1 MKKFL
6 NLAILAFFVSGLA
19 GCNQSAND
27 ETVDSAL
34 INNPISA
41 ENQGKIDSTNLPIMQ
56 FDKVFHDFGQMLA
69 GEKVTYSF
77 KFTNTGKTDLII
89 STAAGSCGCT
99 VPEFPKEPIKPGK
112 TGFIKVQFNSE
123 GRSGIQDKQVTI
135 VANTIPNIN
144 ELKIRAEVVA
154 N

>member
-1 MKKFL
+1 MKMTL
-6 NLAILAFFVSGLA
+6 LAAVIATFTLI
-19 GCNQSAND
+19 GCGEKQAS
-27 ETVDSAL
+27 ETIDSAV
-34 INNPISA
+34 IANPISA
-41 ENQGKIDSTNLPIMQ
+41 DNAAELDPDKLPQMT
-56 FDKVFHDFGQMLA
+56 FDKEFHDFGKITA

-77 KFTNTGKTDLII
+77 KFTNTGKADLII

-123 GRSGIQDKQVTI
+123 GRSGIQEKQVTI
-135 VANTIPNIN
+135 VANTIPNTN
-144 ELKIRAEVVA
+144 ELKIRSEVIT

>member
-1 MKKFL
+1 MKKFFT
-6 NLAILAFFVSGLA
+6 LAILAVFASTFVS
-19 GCNQSAND
+19 CNQSTSDD
-27 ETVDSAL
+27 EVDSAL
-34 INNPISA
+34 ISNPVSA
-41 ENQGKIDSTNLPIMQ
+41 DNQGKIDSTRLPKMQ
-56 FDKVFHDFGQMLA
+56 FDKVFHDFGQILA

-89 STAAGSCGCT
+89 NTAAGSCGCT

-112 TGFIKVQFNSE
+112 SGFIKVQFNSE